1 VGDFPRRFFVAENRL
16 CKLLGIR
23 YPILMGGMLW
33 VGTARLA
40 AAVSNSEGLG
50 MIAASNVPIKD
61 LDREIEL
68 LRFQSSHPFGVNVP
82 IFNPLAAEHCEY
94 LRNSKKVPIVVTSA
108 GNPKHYTKKLKD
120 AEITVLHVV
129 SNVEEARKAE
139 EAGVDA
145 VIAEGVEAGGH
156 NGRDELATLT
166 LVPQVADAV
175 RIPVVAAG
183 GICEGRGFLA
193 ALALGAEGVQL
204 GTRFIATEECEV
216 HPHYKSAIIN
226 SQDTDSVLIAR
237 KAGLRRVLKT
247 PYTQKVLDAESR
259 GATAEEMKSLLDR
272 NRSRLAIQGDLE
284 NGIFPAGQ
292 GVGLIKE
299 VLTTDEVIQKIISQ
313 YKVKLQ
319 ELNDKAMF

>member
-1 VGDFPRRFFVAENRL
+1 MAENRL
-16 CKLLGIR
+16 CNLLGIR

-33 VGTARLA
+33 VGTAKLA
-40 AAVSNSEGLG
+40 GAVSNAGGLG

-68 LRFQSSHPFGVNVP
+68 LRSQSSLPFGVNVP
-82 IFNPLAAEHCEY
+82 IFNPLAAEHYEY
-94 LRNSKKVPIVVTSA
+94 LRNSEKVPIVVTSA
-108 GNPKHYTKKLKD
+108 GNPKHYTRKLKD
-120 AEITVLHVV
+120 AGITVLHVV
-129 SNVEEARKAE
+129 SNVEEARKTE
-139 EAGVDA
+139 DAGVDV
-145 VIAEGVEAGGH
+145 VIAEGVEAGGR

-166 LVPQVADAV
+166 LVPQVADAI

-216 HPHYKSAIIN
+216 HPNYKTAIIN
-226 SQDTDSVLIAR
+226 SQDTDSVLLAR
-237 KAGLRRVLKT
+237 KTGLRRVLKT
-247 PYTQKVLDAESR
+247 PYAQKVLEAENR
-259 GATAEEMKSLLDR
+259 GATAEEMSSLLDR

-299 VLTTDEVIQKIISQ
+299 VLSVDEVIQRIISE

-319 ELNDKAMF
+319 ELNDKAMS